1 MPFTVYDLGFVNG
14 AFIMLSILS
23 IVLLF
28 VIFVALSYAVIIEK
42 KLRKYRYRYGYDN
55 EIENPT
61 RINDIQ
67 QNERFGDWISRTGFK
82 KHE

>member
-1 MPFTVYDLGFVNG
+1 MPFTVYDLGVING
-14 AFIMLSILS
+14 VFIMLSIALFF
-23 IVLLF
+23 IVL
-28 VIFVALSYAVIIEK
+28 IALSYIIIIEK

-55 EIENPT
+55 EIENPS

-67 QNERFGDWISRTGFK
+67 QNERFGDWISRIGFK